1 MKNLTNQFNAPLGSL
16 DSESQTY
23 SCRANYSDI

>member
-1 MKNLTNQFNAPLGSL
+1 MKKLTNQFNAPLGSL
-16 DSESQTY
+16 DSESHY